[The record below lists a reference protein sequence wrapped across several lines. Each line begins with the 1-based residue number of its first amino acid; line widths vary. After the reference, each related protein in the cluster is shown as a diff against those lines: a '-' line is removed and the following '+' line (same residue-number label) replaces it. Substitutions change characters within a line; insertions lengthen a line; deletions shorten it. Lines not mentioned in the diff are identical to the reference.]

1 MPGPVLH
8 LGAVVQCSHGA
19 PAQPTVP
26 SPRVMV
32 SGMPAT
38 TIVPPWT
45 VIACPAIPCTNGQWM
60 LGALRVTSMGQ
71 PLAIQTG
78 VGITAP
84 TGAPMVALWAQPRVV
99 AS

>member
-8 LGAVVQCSHGA
+8 LGAVVQCSHAA

-26 SPRVMV
+26 SPRVIV
-32 SGMPAT
+32 SGMPAA

-45 VIACPAIPCTNGQWM
+45 VIACPAGACATGQWM
-60 LGALRVTSMGQ
+60 LGALRVTSLGQ

-78 VGITAP
+78 VGLCAP
-84 TGAPMVALWAQPRVV
+84 SGSPMVALFAQPRVI
-99 AS
+99 AT